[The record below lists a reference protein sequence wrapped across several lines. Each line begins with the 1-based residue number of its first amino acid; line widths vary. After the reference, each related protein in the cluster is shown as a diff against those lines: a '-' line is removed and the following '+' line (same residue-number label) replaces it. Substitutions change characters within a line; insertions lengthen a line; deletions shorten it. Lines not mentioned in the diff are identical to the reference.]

1 MIKRLS
7 NFIYSGCSAF
17 SAFIKAEMRKPI
29 APYTLT
35 HEEWEAM
42 QQDAWPKSEWSF
54 HYVPA
59 PPTSGAF
66 S

>member
-7 NFIYSGCSAF
+7 NFIYSGCAVF

-42 QQDAWPKSEWSF
+42 QQDA
-54 HYVPA
+54 
-59 PPTSGAF
+59 
-66 S
+66 